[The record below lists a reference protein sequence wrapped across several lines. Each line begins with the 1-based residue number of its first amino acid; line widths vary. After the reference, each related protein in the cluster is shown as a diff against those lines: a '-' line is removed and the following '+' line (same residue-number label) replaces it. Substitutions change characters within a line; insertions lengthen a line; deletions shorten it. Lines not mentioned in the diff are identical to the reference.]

1 MKRRDLI
8 GASAALLAAPL
19 AAPRLARAQ
28 AAKPLRFVPQADL
41 AVLDPVWTPAYVTRH
56 HAYMVFDT
64 LYGQDE
70 QLRPVPQMLAGHQ
83 VAADGLRWTLT
94 LRPGLKWHDGTPV
107 LARDCVASIERWSKR
122 DTYGRTLMAA
132 TEELSAPDDKTIL
145 FRLKRPFPQ
154 LPAALAKTANNM
166 AAMMPERLARTDPF
180 KQVTEMVGSGPYRF
194 LADERVPGARVAY
207 ARFDGYV
214 PREEG
219 TPSGTAGPKR
229 ASFERVEWLVMPEPS
244 SAVSALQ
251 AGEVDWYELPPP
263 DLLPLLKRD
272 RRIAVEVLDK
282 SGYIGCMRMNHLQA
296 PFNNPAIRR
305 AVLSAVTQSDFM
317 QAAAGTDPDL
327 WGEGVGIFCPKTP
340 MATDAGLEALT
351 SPRDLAAAKAA
362 ILAAGYKGEPVV
374 VLGATDLPI
383 LKAAG
388 DVTADLMTRL
398 GFTVDYQPTDWGS
411 VVQRRVSKEAPAK
424 GGWSV
429 LSNFWGGLDQA
440 TPATHALL
448 WSNGENASYGWPDSP
463 RIEELRGQWLDA
475 PDVAAQQRIAA
486 DIQRQAFQDVPY
498 IPLGQYFYATSY
510 RKDLT
515 GVLPGFPVFWNV
527 RRA

>member
-1 MKRRDLI
+1 MKRREFL
-8 GASAALLAAPL
+8 GASAALAAAPL
-19 AAPRLARAQ
+19 MAPRLARAQ

-41 AVLDPVWTPAYVTRH
+41 AVLDPIWTPAYVTRH

-70 QLRPVPQMLAGHQ
+70 QLRPVPQMVAGHE
-83 VAADGLRWTLT
+83 VSDDGLRWKLT
-94 LRPGLKWHDGTPV
+94 LRPGLTWHDGEKV

-122 DTYGRTLMAA
+122 DVYGRTLLAA
-132 TEELSAPDDKTIL
+132 TEELSAPDDRTIQ
-145 FRLKRPFPQ
+145 FRLKKPFPQ
-154 LPAALAKTANNM
+154 LPMALAKTANNM

-180 KQVTEMVGSGPYRF
+180 KQITEMVGSGPYRF
-194 LADERVPGARVAY
+194 LADERVPGARAAY
-207 ARFDGYV
+207 ARFGGYV
-214 PREEG
+214 PREG
-219 TPSGTAGPKR
+219 GSPSGTAGPKV
-229 ASFERVEWLVMPEPS
+229 AHFERVEWHVMPEPS
-244 SAVSALQ
+244 SAAAALQ

-272 RRIAVEVLDK
+272 RRVSVEILDK

-305 AVLSAVTQSDFM
+305 AVLGAIVQSDFM
-317 QAAAGTDPDL
+317 QAAAGTDPDF

-340 MATDAGLEALT
+340 MASDAGMEALT
-351 SPRDLAAAKAA
+351 GPRDVEAAKAA
-362 ILAAGYKGEPVV
+362 IKAAGYNGETVV
-374 VLGATDLPI
+374 VLAATDLPI
-383 LKAAG
+383 LKGVG
-388 DVTADLMTRL
+388 DVTLDLMQRL
-398 GFTVDYQPTDWGS
+398 GFKVDYQATDWGT
-411 VVQRRVSKEAPAK
+411 VVQRRLSKEAPDK

-448 WSNGENASYGWPDSP
+448 WSNGENASYGWPNSP
-463 RIEELRGQWLDA
+463 RIEELRAQWLEA
-475 PDVAAQQRIAA
+475 PNLASQQKIAA
-486 DIQRQAFQDVPY
+486 DLQRQAFQDVPY

-510 RKDLT
+510 RQDLK

-527 RRA
+527 QRG